1 MTPTEAAAAVANGA
15 VLLDVRTPAEWE
27 ICSVDGSTK
36 ISMQTITAR
45 VHELPRDKE
54 IAVLCHHGG
63 RSAQVTSFLRNKGF
77 DAHNVEGGINLW
89 ATELDPSLAR
99 Y

>member
-1 MTPTEAAAAVANGA
+1 
-15 VLLDVRTPAEWE
+15 
-27 ICSVDGSTK
+27 
-36 ISMQTITAR
+36 MQTIAAR
-45 VHELPRDKE
+45 VDELPRDKQ

-63 RSAQVTSFLRNKGF
+63 RSAQVTAFLNQKGF
-77 DAHNVEGGINLW
+77 DAHNVEGGIELW